1 MRLKTKIFGMLLIVF
16 SSLYTQ
22 ENSSEVPMIPMVPMI
37 PATPNEKVDDITN
50 KKRVLEK
57 ASTIMGKME
66 ADIIVPM
73 EIISDVDIKAL
84 VIDDENLEI
93 PFDIEFNKKPDIK
106 NYYSLNFSSTQLD
119 IDDDGIIDTEIFSPK
134 FVNERVTK
142 DNYVKIT
149 GKNISKEGTH
159 KKRVYITVEVRE

>member
-57 ASTIMGKME
+57 VSTIMGKME
-66 ADIIVPM
+66 VDIIVPM